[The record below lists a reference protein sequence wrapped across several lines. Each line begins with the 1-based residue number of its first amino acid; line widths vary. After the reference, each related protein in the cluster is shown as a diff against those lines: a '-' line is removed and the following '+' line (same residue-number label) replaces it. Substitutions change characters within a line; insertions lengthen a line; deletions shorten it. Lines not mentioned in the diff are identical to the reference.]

1 MNPADSDRIERV
13 EMRPAGHNPSGG
25 ERAGQVSLHLPS
37 PSVWPVV
44 VAAGLTLVMF
54 GFITHPGFVAMGIL
68 LMILG
73 LGRWVGEL
81 LRG

>member
-1 MNPADSDRIERV
+1 MNRADSDRIESV
-13 EMRPAGHNPSGG
+13 ETRPAGHSPGSSEG
-25 ERAGQVSLHLPS
+25 ASQMSFHLPS
-37 PSVWPVV
+37 PSLWPVV
-44 VAAGLTLVMF
+44 VAAGLTLLFF
-54 GFITHPGFVAMGIL
+54 GFIIHPGFVAMGIL